1 MAPIQRS
8 GILFRIFLYLKSK
21 FDPQPPI
28 PEEVNTCINIVLKV
42 LDYPDTELVLAPISK
57 KRFIVNK
64 KKKISITIADRSVC
78 IINHIYSYTVYV
90 ENDDCYGK
98 VLKKFNDRSEAKT
111 IQLEN
116 EISSNIKH
124 SLLDILNKL

>member
-1 MAPIQRS
+1 MAPINRS
-8 GILFRIFLYLKSK
+8 GILFRIFLYLKNK
-21 FDPQPPI
+21 FDPQPPV

-42 LDYPDTELVLAPISK
+42 LDYPDTELILAPISK

-64 KKKISITIADRSVC
+64 KKKMSITVADRSIC
-78 IINHIYSYTVYV
+78 IINHVYSYTVYV
-90 ENDDCYGK
+90 ESDDHYDK

-111 IQLEN
+111 VQLEN
-116 EISSNIKH
+116 EITTNIKH

>member
-1 MAPIQRS
+1 MAPLHRS
-8 GILFRIFLYLKSK
+8 GILFRIFLYLKNK
-21 FDPQPPI
+21 FDPQPPV
-28 PEEVNTCINIVLKV
+28 PEEVDTCINIVLKV

-64 KKKISITIADRSVC
+64 KKKISITMADRSVC

-90 ENDDCYGK
+90 ENDDCYSK

-111 IQLEN
+111 VQLEN

>member
-8 GILFRIFLYLKSK
+8 GILFKIFVYLKNK
-21 FDPQPPI
+21 FDPQPPV

-64 KKKISITIADRSVC
+64 KKKMSITVADRSIC

-90 ENDDCYGK
+90 ENDECYDK